1 MKQRPAI
8 LREYRVTLT
17 PVGDNEAACELE
29 YPDNLGLRT
38 KLGGEPTFIQG
49 GEIPDCPDCG
59 KRLHFIAQI
68 DSVEHKSKTNP
79 HARDYQEQQFMFGD
93 VGMIYVFFC
102 FQCCQPSCAMDCY

>member
-1 MKQRPAI
+1 MSKRPGT

-17 PVGDNEAACELE
+17 PVADGETAMEHG

-49 GEIPDCPDCG
+49 GKTPNCSECG
-59 KRLHFIAQI
+59 KQLHFVAQI
-68 DSVEHKSKTNP
+68 DSVEHKWKTNP
-79 HARDYQEQQFMFGD
+79 NARDYQEQHFMFGD

-102 FQCCQPSCAMDCY
+102 FECGQPSCAMDCY